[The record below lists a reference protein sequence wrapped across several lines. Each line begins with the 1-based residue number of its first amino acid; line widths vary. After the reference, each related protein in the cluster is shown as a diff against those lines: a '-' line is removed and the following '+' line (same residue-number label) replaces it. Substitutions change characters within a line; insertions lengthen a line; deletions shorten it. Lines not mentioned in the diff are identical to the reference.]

1 MRPMS
6 RVRAVHLVLAG
17 ALIAIG
23 AAATTAVSAQLA
35 PLRLVSTAWPPFTNP
50 SGQPRFALDLVEAAL
65 KRAGVTTQTT
75 IVSPAD
81 FTAALLSGQYD
92 GSAAAWKDAE
102 RERVL
107 LFSQAYLEN
116 RLVLVGR
123 RGADVSATALGQ
135 LTGKRIAIVEGYA
148 YGDALDKS
156 GPTFVRSRSDE
167 DSVGRLLGGEV
178 DYTLI
183 DDLVV
188 QAIVEAYPKESTA
201 RLQIGTT
208 PLLSRPL
215 YFAVRRTR
223 ADAADLISR
232 FNAQLRGMITDR
244 TYHQLLHVDWIL
256 ADVTGDGVP
265 ENVPATDRPGPQA
278 PQRVYSLY
286 TAPETTKP
294 PGPYKSGFYM
304 GGNTYSDW
312 ASVPESYKEV
322 NPDFPD
328 PRRSSAPIFTFRW

>member
-1 MRPMS
+1 MS
-6 RVRAVHLVLAG
+6 MTPRGAG
-17 ALIAIG
+17 ARFVIAG
-23 AAATTAVSAQLA
+23 LVTGLCAAGIVSVSAQLA
-35 PLRLVSTAWPPFTNP
+35 PLKLVSTAWPPFTNP
-50 SGQPRFALDLVEAAL
+50 AGQPRFALDLVETAL
-65 KRAGVTTQTT
+65 QRTGITTQTT
-75 IVSPAD
+75 IVAPVA
-81 FTAALLSGQYD
+81 FTAALLSGEYD

-123 RGADVSATALGQ
+123 SGTDVSARTLAALS
-135 LTGKRIAIVEGYA
+135 GKRVAIVEGYA
-148 YGDALDKS
+148 YGDELEKS
-156 GPTFVRSRSDE
+156 GPVFVRSRSDE
-167 DSVGRLLGGEV
+167 DSVTRLLTGEV

-188 QAIVEAYPKESTA
+188 QNIVETYPKESSA

-208 PLLSRPL
+208 PLLTRPL

-223 ADAADLISR
+223 ADAADLIAR

-244 TYHQLLHVDWIL
+244 TYHRLLHVDWIL

-265 ENVPATDRPGPQA
+265 ENVPVSDRAGPTE
-278 PQRVYSLY
+278 PRRVYSLY

-294 PGPYKSGFYM
+294 PGPYKTGFYM
-304 GGNTYSDW
+304 GGSVYNDW
-312 ASVPESYKEV
+312 ASVPENYKEV

-328 PRRSSAPIFTFRW
+328 PRRSTGSIFTFRW